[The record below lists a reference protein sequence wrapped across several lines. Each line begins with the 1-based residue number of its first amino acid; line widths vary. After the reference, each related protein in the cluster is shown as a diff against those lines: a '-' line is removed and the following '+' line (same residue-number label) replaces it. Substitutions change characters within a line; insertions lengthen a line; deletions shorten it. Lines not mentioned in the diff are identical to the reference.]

1 MIETKLYDLETDPF
15 EASIAEAGKV
25 IARGGIVVFP
35 TETVYGLGADA
46 MNAGAVAKIF
56 EAKGRPGD
64 NPLIVHVSDLAQVET
79 LVKAV
84 PEKAKRLAEAFWPG
98 PLTLIMARS
107 DRVPDRVTAGLSTV
121 AVRYPSHPAA
131 RALIDAA
138 GTPIA
143 APSANI
149 SGRPSPTKSTHVLED
164 MIGKVD
170 AILIDA
176 DTEVGLESTV
186 MDMTSEPPT
195 MLRPGGITAGQIEA
209 VIGKI
214 NLSPNI
220 TQNVIPEKAKS
231 PGMKYKHYA
240 PKGAMVIVRGSDAEK
255 AAKITSAIK
264 GLPLDA
270 RPAILATD
278 ETMGLY
284 RRGLIVSLGSRDDP
298 ESMSHNL
305 FARLRE
311 FDAMGVTHIFAEEIA
326 MSDATM
332 ALNNRM
338 YKAAGYTFI

>member
-1 MIETKLYDLETDPF
+1 MIETELYDLENDDF
-15 EASIAEAGKV
+15 ETSIAAAGKV
-25 IARGGIVVFP
+25 IARGGTVVFP

-46 MNAGAVAKIF
+46 TNADAVAKIF
-56 EAKGRPGD
+56 KAKGRPGD
-64 NPLIVHVSDLAQVET
+64 NPLIVHVSDVAQAGA
-79 LVKAV
+79 LVKTV
-84 PEKAKRLAEAFWPG
+84 PEKAKKLAEAFWPG

-107 DRVPDRVTAGLSTV
+107 ERVPDRVTAGLLTV
-121 AVRYPSHPAA
+121 AVRFPSHPAA
-131 RALIDAA
+131 KALIDAA

-149 SGRPSPTKSTHVLED
+149 SGRPSPTKSNHVLED

-195 MLRPGGITAGQIEA
+195 MLRPGGVTVRQIEEI
-209 VIGKI
+209 IGKI
-214 NLSPNI
+214 ELSPNI
-220 TQNVIPEKAKS
+220 TENIIPEKAKS

-240 PKGAMVIVRGSDAEK
+240 PKGIMVIARGSDDEK

-264 GLPLDA
+264 GLGPDDM
-270 RPAILATD
+270 PAILATD
-278 ETMGLY
+278 ETMRHY
-284 RRGLIVSLGSRDDP
+284 QRGLIVSLGSRDDP

-305 FARLRE
+305 FARLRD

>member
-1 MIETKLYDLETDPF
+1 MIETELYDLENDDF
-15 EASIAEAGKV
+15 ETSIAAAGKV
-25 IARGGIVVFP
+25 IARGGTVVFP

-46 MNAGAVAKIF
+46 TNADAVAKIF
-56 EAKGRPGD
+56 KAKGRPGD
-64 NPLIVHVSDLAQVET
+64 NPLIVHVSDVAQVGA
-79 LVKAV
+79 LVKTV
-84 PEKAKRLAEAFWPG
+84 PEKAKKLAEAFWPG

-107 DRVPDRVTAGLSTV
+107 ERVPDRVTAGLLTV
-121 AVRYPSHPAA
+121 AVRFPSHPAA
-131 RALIDAA
+131 KALIDAA

-149 SGRPSPTKSTHVLED
+149 SGRPSPTKSNHVLED

-195 MLRPGGITAGQIEA
+195 MLRPGGVTVRQIEEI
-209 VIGKI
+209 IGKI
-214 NLSPNI
+214 ELSPNI
-220 TQNVIPEKAKS
+220 TENIIPEKAKS

-240 PKGAMVIVRGSDAEK
+240 PKGIMVIARGSDDEK

-264 GLPLDA
+264 GLGPDDM
-270 RPAILATD
+270 PAILATD
-278 ETMGLY
+278 ETMRHY
-284 RRGLIVSLGSRDDP
+284 QRGLIVSLGSRDDP

-305 FARLRE
+305 FARLRD

>member
-1 MIETKLYDLETDPF
+1 MIETELYDLENDNF
-15 EASIAEAGKV
+15 EASIAAAGKV
-25 IARGGIVVFP
+25 IARGGTVVFP

-46 MNAGAVAKIF
+46 MNADAVAKIF

-64 NPLIVHVSDLAQVET
+64 NPLIVHVSDVAQVGA
-79 LVKAV
+79 LVKTV
-84 PEKAKRLAEAFWPG
+84 PEKAKKLAEAFWPG

-107 DRVPDRVTAGLSTV
+107 ERVPDRVTAGLLTV
-121 AVRYPSHPAA
+121 AVRFPSHYAA
-131 RALIDAA
+131 KALIDAA

-149 SGRPSPTKSTHVLED
+149 SGRPSPTKSNHVLED

-195 MLRPGGITAGQIEA
+195 MLRPGGVTVRQIEEI
-209 VIGKI
+209 IGKI
-214 NLSPNI
+214 ELSPNI
-220 TQNVIPEKAKS
+220 TENIIPEKAKS

-240 PKGAMVIVRGSDAEK
+240 PKGEMVIVRGSDAEK

-264 GLPLDA
+264 GLAPDDM
-270 RPAILATD
+270 PAILVTD

-284 RRGLIVSLGSRDDP
+284 QRGLIVSLGSRDDP
-298 ESMSHNL
+298 EAMSRNL
-305 FARLRE
+305 FARLRD

>member
-1 MIETKLYDLETDPF
+1 MIETELYDLENDDF
-15 EASIAEAGKV
+15 AESIAAAGDV
-25 IARGGIVVFP
+25 IVRGGTVVFP

-46 MNAGAVAKIF
+46 MNADAVAKIF
-56 EAKGRPGD
+56 KAKGRPGD
-64 NPLIVHVSDLAQVET
+64 NPLIVHVSDFTQIDT
-79 LVKAV
+79 LVIEV
-84 PEKAKRLAEAFWPG
+84 PEKAKKLAEVFWPG

-107 DRVPDRVTAGLSTV
+107 ERVPNRVTAGLSTV
-121 AVRYPSHPAA
+121 AVRFPSHPAA
-131 RALIDAA
+131 KALIDAA

-149 SGRPSPTKSTHVLED
+149 SGRPSPTKSIHVLED

-170 AILIDA
+170 AILIDT
-176 DTEVGLESTV
+176 DTKVGLESTV
-186 MDMTSEPPT
+186 MDMTSDPPT
-195 MLRPGGITAGQIEA
+195 MLRPGGITPGQIEKI
-209 VIGKI
+209 IGKI
-214 NLSPNI
+214 DLSPNI
-220 TQNVIPEKAKS
+220 TKNVIPERVKS

-240 PKGAMVIVRGSDAEK
+240 PKGVMVIARGSDDEK

-264 GLPLDA
+264 GLAPDDM
-270 RPAILATD
+270 PAILATD
-278 ETMGLY
+278 ETMGQY
-284 RRGLIVSLGSRDDP
+284 HRGLIVSLGSRDDP
-298 ESMSHNL
+298 EALSHNL

>member
-1 MIETKLYDLETDPF
+1 MIETELYDLENDDF
-15 EASIAEAGKV
+15 ETSIAAAGKV
-25 IARGGIVVFP
+25 IARGGTVVFP

-46 MNAGAVAKIF
+46 TNADAVAKIF
-56 EAKGRPGD
+56 KAKGRPGD
-64 NPLIVHVSDLAQVET
+64 NPLIVHVSDVAQVGA
-79 LVKAV
+79 LVKTV
-84 PEKAKRLAEAFWPG
+84 PEKAKKLAEAFWPG

-107 DRVPDRVTAGLSTV
+107 ERVPDRVTAGLLTV
-121 AVRYPSHPAA
+121 AVRFPSHPAA
-131 RALIDAA
+131 KALIDAA

-149 SGRPSPTKSTHVLED
+149 SGRPSPTKSNHVLED

-195 MLRPGGITAGQIEA
+195 MLRPGGVTVRQIEEI
-209 VIGKI
+209 IGKI
-214 NLSPNI
+214 ELSPNI
-220 TQNVIPEKAKS
+220 TENIIPEKAKS

-240 PKGAMVIVRGSDAEK
+240 PKGIMVIARGSDDEK
-255 AAKITSAIK
+255 VAKIISAIK
-264 GLPLDA
+264 GLGPDDM
-270 RPAILATD
+270 PAILATD
-278 ETMGLY
+278 ETMRHY
-284 RRGLIVSLGSRDDP
+284 QRGLIVSLGSRDDP

-305 FARLRE
+305 FARLRD
-311 FDAMGVTHIFAEEIA
+311 FDAMGVTHIFAEEIT
-326 MSDATM
+326 MSDETM